1 VARILR
7 IPLKEVHESPYR
19 IISGGSETEIRV
31 ATIVHFKQRLR
42 NVRLTTLD
50 DLSGHFSCGAG
61 SDVSAKPASKR
72 LPTAAS

>member
-19 IISGGSETEIRV
+19 IISGGSKTEFRV
-31 ATIVHFKQRLR
+31 ATIVHFKQRPR
-42 NVRLTTLD
+42 KVRLTILD
-50 DLSGHFSCGAG
+50 DLNGPFGCGAA

-72 LPTAAS
+72 LSTAAS